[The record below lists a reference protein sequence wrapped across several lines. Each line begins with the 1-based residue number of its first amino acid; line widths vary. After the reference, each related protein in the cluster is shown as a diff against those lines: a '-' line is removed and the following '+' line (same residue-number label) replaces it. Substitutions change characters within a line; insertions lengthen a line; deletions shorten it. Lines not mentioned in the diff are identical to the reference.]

1 MEAKSPNVID
11 KHVGLRVRWRRKELK
26 LSQEALAAR
35 LGLTFQQ
42 IQKYERGTN
51 RISAGRLFELAKA
64 LDASIMYFY
73 RGVEEVG
80 QGLAAGLAEE
90 GDDFTGLIDTDA
102 VELVS
107 AFQSIPDMD
116 LRKSILSMV
125 RKSAEAFSSAQDV
138 APKNT

>member
-11 KHVGLRVRWRRKELK
+11 KYVGLRVRGRRKELK
-26 LSQEALAAR
+26 LSQEVLAER

-42 IQKYERGTN
+42 IQKYERGAN
-51 RISAGRLFELAKA
+51 RISAGRLHELARA

-73 RGVEEVG
+73 RGVEEVTG
-80 QGLAAGLAEE
+80 GLASGVAEE
-90 GDDFTGLIDTDA
+90 ADDFAAPIDEDA
-102 VELVS
+102 VALVS
-107 AFQSIPDMD
+107 AFHSIPDLD

-125 RKSAEAFSSAQDV
+125 RKSAEAFNAAPDA

>member
-11 KHVGLRVRWRRKELK
+11 KYVGLRVRGRRKELK

-51 RISAGRLFELAKA
+51 RISAGRLHELARA

-73 RGVEEVG
+73 RGVEEVIG
-80 QGLAAGLAEE
+80 GLASGVAEE
-90 GDDFTGLIDTDA
+90 ADDFAVSIDEDA
-102 VELVS
+102 VALVS
-107 AFQSIPDMD
+107 AFHSIPDLD

-125 RKSAEAFSSAQDV
+125 RKSAEAFSP
-138 APKNT
+138 APGTNLKNT